1 MHAITKNSVN
11 RIERLEYLIAVGER
25 GHGRNTWG
33 HPDGSTEKEEKF
45 RGREFRPET
54 RQTAIIQYRLFF
66 IMIRHSQNEAGMK
79 MSQWHP
85 MEVQQNHDTLSLLAK
100 KFALEGAGLTIAL
113 PKNYR
118 LA

>member
-45 RGREFRPET
+45 RGRESPT
-54 RQTAIIQYRLFF
+54 RNTADSHNTVSPFLY
-66 IMIRHSQNEAGMK
+66 
-79 MSQWHP
+79 
-85 MEVQQNHDTLSLLAK
+85 HD
-100 KFALEGAGLTIAL
+100 
-113 PKNYR
+113 
-118 LA
+118 